1 MKCQHG
7 RRTDR
12 CKDCGGKSICEH
24 ARIKIACRDCG
35 GAIFCIH
42 GKVKYNCRECN
53 GSQICIHNKF
63 KNICRECSKNTYCE
77 HGKRKNRC
85 KDCGGSQ
92 ICIHHRDK
100 SSCRDCSTTILC
112 IHKKFKSTC
121 KECVGS
127 SICIH
132 GRNKYI
138 CKDCGGNG
146 ICMHNKTKSSCKE
159 CGGSAFCSHG
169 IYKRYC
175 KECDGSRLCISESC
189 YENKNKKY
197 NGYCLRCFVHLFPD
211 EPVVRNYKTKEKSV
225 TDHIK
230 EVFPS
235 YNWICDKQIQ
245 DGCSKKRPDVFL
257 DLGHQVIIIEIDEN
271 QHETYDCS
279 CDNKRLM
286 MLSQDIGHRPMV
298 MIRFNPD
305 DYISSSGKVTSCW
318 NYNKKGL
325 CLIKKCKQKEWN
337 SRLESLDQ
345 QIRYWYEHSTD
356 KTVEVI
362 QLFYNDD

>member
-1 MKCQHG
+1 MI
-7 RRTDR
+7 D
-12 CKDCGGKSICEH
+12 
-24 ARIKIACRDCG
+24 
-35 GAIFCIH
+35 
-42 GKVKYNCRECN
+42 V
-53 GSQICIHNKF
+53 HNKMC
-63 KNICRECSKNTYCE
+63 KTEHCNTIVY
-77 HGKRKNRC
+77 
-85 KDCGGSQ
+85 
-92 ICIHHRDK
+92 
-100 SSCRDCSTTILC
+100 
-112 IHKKFKSTC
+112 
-121 KECVGS
+121 
-127 SICIH
+127 
-132 GRNKYI
+132 
-138 CKDCGGNG
+138 
-146 ICMHNKTKSSCKE
+146 
-159 CGGSAFCSHG
+159 
-169 IYKRYC
+169 
-175 KECDGSRLCISESC
+175 
-189 YENKNKKY
+189 KKY

-235 YNWICDKQIQ
+235 YDWVCDKKIQ
-245 DGCSKKRPDVFL
+245 DGCSRKRPDVFL

-271 QHETYDCS
+271 QHEAYDCS

-286 MLSQDIGHRPMV
+286 ILSQDIDHRPMI

-345 QIRYWYEHSTD
+345 QIRYWCEHSTD

-362 QLFYNDD
+362 QLFYNTV